1 MNDRPITVTTDRPV
15 ASTSATPAMIRSL
28 LRQPASAVWLALVL
42 ITCVS
47 WWLGTGHGT
56 TDHKLAAIVLMVVAF
71 TKVRFVGMY
80 FMELRGA
87 PIALRT
93 IFQLWCVVVCC
104 IVLGLYLGGG

>member
-1 MNDRPITVTTDRPV
+1 MTDHPITSSAERPI
-15 ASTSATPAMIRSL
+15 ASTKATSSMIPSL
-28 LRQPASAVWLALVL
+28 LRQPASIVWLGLVL

-87 PIALRT
+87 PLALRA

-104 IVLGLYLGGG
+104 IVLGLYLSGG